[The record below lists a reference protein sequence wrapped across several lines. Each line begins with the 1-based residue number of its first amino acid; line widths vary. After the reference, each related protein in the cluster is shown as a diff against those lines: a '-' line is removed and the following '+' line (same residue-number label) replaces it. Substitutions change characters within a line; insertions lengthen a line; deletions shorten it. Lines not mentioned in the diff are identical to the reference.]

1 MRLDQYL
8 VQEGIFKSRSKAQ
21 EALKNKAVT
30 VDGVIRKA
38 SFDVSDI
45 PNIEI
50 TGFVNPYVSRS
61 GLKLEKAI
69 VDFKIDFKDK
79 IVLDV
84 GAATGGF
91 TEVSLKYGAKKVYA
105 VDVGKLQLVDKL
117 KDDERVISYEST
129 NILDVDDTFF
139 TEGAPNLIVMDV
151 SFVSI
156 TKILPSIKGFAD
168 KIVVLIKPQ
177 FESNGKFLHNGVI
190 RDQKLVEVVVASVQK
205 FIRDEG
211 FTVKGITKSPIK
223 GKEGNTEYVAYL
235 IKK

>member
-8 VQEGIFKSRSKAQ
+8 VQEGFFKSRSKAQ

-30 VDGVIRKA
+30 IDGVIRKA
-38 SFDVSDI
+38 SFDVKDEV
-45 PNIEI
+45 NVEI

-69 VDFKIDFKDK
+69 KDFNIDFKDK
-79 IVLDV
+79 VVLDV

-91 TEVSLKYGAKKVYA
+91 TEVSLKYGASMVYA
-105 VDVGKLQLVDKL
+105 VDVGKFQLVDKI

-129 NILDVDDTFF
+129 NILDVDETHF
-139 TEGAPNLIVMDV
+139 TAGAPDIIVMDV

-156 TKILPSIKGFAD
+156 TKILPKIKKFAD
-168 KIVVLIKPQ
+168 KVVVLIKPQ
-177 FESNGKFLHNGVI
+177 FESNGNFLHNGVI
-190 RDQKLVEVVVASVQK
+190 RDQKLVDVVVASVQK
-205 FIRDEG
+205 FIRNEG
-211 FTVKGITKSPIK
+211 FKVKGITKSPIK
-223 GKEGNTEYVAYL
+223 GKEGNTEYIAYL